1 MKQKYFF
8 LFSVLVMTIKVFSQ
22 YTSIPDPV
30 FEQLLINQ
38 GIDSDH
44 TINGHILTSDA
55 HNATRLNIHAITT
68 NNNSDV
74 VQDITGLQDF
84 INIHYLD
91 ISTVYINY
99 LDLTNNV
106 QLDTLLVADMH
117 MLDSINT
124 RHNVNLKY
132 LQINYLKFG
141 YTNYTK
147 IDLSQNT
154 QLEYLDCQQASI
166 NQLDVSNL
174 TNLRTLLAGNPV
186 YYADNLLFF
195 NNITS
200 LDLTH
205 NPNLEL
211 LMIEN
216 TGLQSIS
223 FPQHSYL
230 KTIYIR
236 RQNLTDFSANGLDLL
251 ENLYLNYNDHLQ
263 NLDLTAAV
271 NLKELMINKCNL
283 NEMPDLSHNQQ
294 LESLTLGFY
303 VDNDPVVDAYPDNHF
318 QILNFSNNPNLK
330 YITAQNV
337 GLQQIDLSQN
347 HNLESIGL
355 SFNQTLST
363 IDLSNNINLRIL
375 FLNRCNLGA
384 IDVTNNINLEYLIL
398 GQNVNYAPFQSYTPN
413 HIQNIDVSQNPKL
426 KALGIDDNQIT
437 NIDIQNNQLLESF
450 LCSNN
455 PITDIDLSL
464 APNLQY
470 VVIKDNPN
478 LNTINLKNHHNAD
491 IIMARLY
498 NNPNLSCIE
507 VDDATTAIAGTGIYS
522 NWLVDNNTVFSDDCT
537 SGIDKIT
544 NNKTMLF
551 YKDSLDYFVIKT
563 KLDIKMI
570 KVYNVEGQLIFETKS
585 KKFKIPNSNK
595 GLLLFKIY
603 SENNIYT
610 EKYIND

>member
-1 MKQKYFF
+1 M
-8 LFSVLVMTIKVFSQ
+8 
-22 YTSIPDPV
+22 
-30 FEQLLINQ
+30 
-38 GIDSDH
+38 
-44 TINGHILTSDA
+44 
-55 HNATRLNIHAITT
+55 
-68 NNNSDV
+68 
-74 VQDITGLQDF
+74 
-84 INIHYLD
+84 
-91 ISTVYINY
+91 
-99 LDLTNNV
+99 DLTNNV

-166 NQLDVSNL
+166 NQLDVSYL

-507 VDDATTAIAGTGIYS
+507 VDDAATATAGTGIYS
-522 NWLVDNNTVFSDDCT
+522 NWLVDNNAVFSDDCS
-537 SGIDKIT
+537 SGINEFT
-544 NNKTMLF
+544 NNKALQI
-551 YKDSLDYFVIKT
+551 YKDTLDYFVIKT
-563 KLDIKMI
+563 KLDIKII
-570 KVYNVEGQLIFETKS
+570 KVYNIEGQQIFETKS